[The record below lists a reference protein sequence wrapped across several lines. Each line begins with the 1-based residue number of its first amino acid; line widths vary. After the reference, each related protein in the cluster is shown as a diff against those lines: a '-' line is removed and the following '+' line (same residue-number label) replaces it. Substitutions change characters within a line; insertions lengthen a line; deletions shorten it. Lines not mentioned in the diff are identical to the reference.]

1 VSPQVVPDN
10 VAAVSARAAAR
21 MSGFFTCDQ
30 HADQYRI
37 KTAATKASLSKSKT
51 VHATIFDWAGLVA
64 ETADAKS
71 ANVRIV
77 IEREKA
83 PSGTGK
89 SVANQE
95 SAAPYAYRSMMTLV
109 ATRAIAAGEQL
120 LLHSS

>member
-1 VSPQVVPDN
+1 
-10 VAAVSARAAAR
+10 

-37 KTAATKASLSKSKT
+37 KTAATKIASKSKT

-64 ETADAKS
+64 ETANAAR

-89 SVANQE
+89 SGANQK

-120 LLHSS
+120 LLHSN

>member
-1 VSPQVVPDN
+1 
-10 VAAVSARAAAR
+10 

-37 KTAATKASLSKSKT
+37 KTAAAKTAASKSKT

-64 ETADAKS
+64 ETADATR

-89 SVANQE
+89 AYANKR
-95 SAAPYAYRSMMTLV
+95 AAAQYTYRSMMTLV

-120 LLHSS
+120 ILHSN

>member
-1 VSPQVVPDN
+1 
-10 VAAVSARAAAR
+10 

-37 KTAATKASLSKSKT
+37 KTAAAKTAASKSKKSVSKSKT

-64 ETADAKS
+64 ETADAAR

-83 PSGTGK
+83 PSSAGK
-89 SVANQE
+89 AAANQK
-95 SAAPYAYRSMMTLV
+95 SAAQYAYRSMMTLV

-120 LLHSS
+120 MLHSN